1 MGKKQYT
8 RGRGEQ
14 KQLALEHIRSLFQQA
29 EEVFREDKG
38 LANRYVELAR
48 KIAMKMKVHMPAEYK
63 RRFCK
68 YCQAYLRPGVNVR
81 IRTRKGRVV
90 MYCQECKK
98 VRRVGVK

>member
-1 MGKKQYT
+1 MKKRPHSKGQ
-8 RGRGEQ
+8 Q

-48 KIAMKMKVHMPAEYK
+48 KIAMKMKVRLPAEYK

-68 YCQAYLRPGVNVR
+68 YCHRYLRPGVNVR

-90 MYCQECKK
+90 MYCGECKK